1 MKLAKKGPFRAP
13 PLFLPTPLYS
23 TVPPPKD
30 QSIRFSQNYRFSCV
44 LNHNKQVPYIKIIK
58 NKYKLIKIIEKYEKV
73 EK

>member
-1 MKLAKKGPFRAP
+1 MKLAKEGLFRAP

-44 LNHNKQVPYIKIIK
+44 LNHNKQVPYIK
-58 NKYKLIKIIEKYEKV
+58 NYKK
-73 EK
+73 